1 MLPCHDN
8 GTMTI
13 ERRAFLA
20 TSLALLASAQSRAA
34 DKSSFPPPSPYQGTP
49 HWPAKESFPLWP
61 GKAPGQRDTL
71 PTPSWTM
78 EGPADARELHV
89 QGVPKPEIHVYR
101 PKHPTGQGLIVFPG
115 GSYRILSVQNE
126 GLDAAHIFNEMGL
139 TVFILTYR
147 LPNEGWD
154 DQANVPLQDG
164 QRALRLIRS
173 KARAFGI
180 DPAKLAVLGFSAG
193 GHAAA
198 TLTTCFDEAVYAPV
212 DEADKLSAR
221 PAFSCLMY
229 PVIDMHQPL
238 AHEESRDNLLG
249 PNPSEALLDARSP
262 QLRVT
267 ENTPTCFLA
276 HALDDGTVP
285 YGNSV
290 AMIEALRAKNV
301 PCELHLFEKGGHGFG
316 FHLPKDFTGARWP
329 ELFHRWIQN
338 R

>member
-1 MLPCHDN
+1 MP
-8 GTMTI
+8 I
-13 ERRAFLA
+13 QRRTFLA

-34 DKSSFPPPSPYQGTP
+34 DQPNPPAPYQGTP
-49 HWPAKESFPLWP
+49 PWPAKETFPLWP
-61 GKAPGQRDTL
+61 GRAPGQRETL
-71 PTPSWTM
+71 PKPHWVM
-78 EGPADARELHV
+78 EGPANGRELHID
-89 QGVPKPEIHVYR
+89 GVDKPEIHVYR
-101 PKHPTGQGLIVFPG
+101 ARRPTGQGLVVLPG

-126 GLDAAHIFNEMGL
+126 GLDAARTFNRMGI

-164 QRALRLIRS
+164 QRAMRLIR
-173 KARAFGI
+173 ARAKEFGI
-180 DPAKLAVLGFSAG
+180 DPLRLAVLGFSAG

-212 DEADKLSAR
+212 DEADRQSAR

-229 PVIDMHQPL
+229 PVIDMRAPL
-238 AHEESRDNLLG
+238 AHLESRANLLG
-249 PNPSEALLDARSP
+249 PDPSDAMLDARSP
-262 QLRVT
+262 NHRVT
-267 ENTPTCFLA
+267 ADTPPCFLV
-276 HALDDGTVP
+276 HALDDGAVP

-290 AMIEALRAKNV
+290 TMIEALRARNI

-316 FHLPKDFTGARWP
+316 LHLPKDFPGSHWP
-329 ELFHRWIQN
+329 ELFHRWTTS